1 MPKVSVLMPT
11 YKTNPQHL
19 REAIDSI
26 LAQTFTDFEFLIL
39 DDCPSDK
46 SVEKIIKTYSDPRI
60 KYARNEHNMGI
71 SGARNKLI
79 DMAQGEYLAVM
90 DHDDISLPRR
100 FAKEVEFLDKHP
112 EVGVVSTRFNSFP
125 DETKNN
131 KNPLTDHEIKL
142 ALMRTCAMIHPA
154 SMIRKSVLI
163 NNNIRYETEYS
174 PSEDYALFC
183 RLIKYTQF
191 RNLPEILFKYRKHR
205 TNTSKLH
212 MDEMVDASH
221 RIHAFVKRENP
232 ELFQEFLTKA
242 THTNRFC
249 LFDGIPLLT
258 YVTHNEDSRA
268 LLFDFIPV
276 FRTHSDNK
284 RTLVS
289 IFGIPFLSIF
299 TSEYKVRVLLFGIL
313 PILCYKNQ
321 IKLR

>member
-1 MPKVSVLMPT
+1 MPV

-46 SVEKIIKTYSDPRI
+46 SVENIVKTYSDPRI
-60 KYARNEHNMGI
+60 KYARNERNMGI
-71 SGARNKLI
+71 SGARNRLI
-79 DMAQGEYLAVM
+79 EMAKGEYLAVM
-90 DHDDISLPRR
+90 DHDDISLPNR
-100 FAKEVEFLDKHP
+100 FAKEVDFLDKHP
-112 EVGVVSTRFNSFP
+112 EVGVVSTRFQAFP
-125 DETKNN
+125 GEN
-131 KNPLTDHEIKL
+131 KNYRTPLSDHRIKL
-142 ALMRTCAMIHPA
+142 ALMRTCAMIHPG
-154 SMIRKSVLI
+154 SMIRKSLLLD
-163 NNNIRYETEYS
+163 NNIRYESEYS

-191 RNLPEILFKYRKHR
+191 HNLPDVLFKYRKHR

-212 MDEMVDASH
+212 MDEMTDASH
-221 RIHAFVKRENP
+221 RIHSFVKRENP
-232 ELFQEFLTKA
+232 ELFQEFLSKA

-258 YVTHNEDSRA
+258 YVTHNERSRA
-268 LLFDFIPV
+268 LLFDFIPI
-276 FRTHSDNK
+276 FSCHSNSK

-289 IFGIPFLSIF
+289 FLGIPLLSIL
-299 TSEYKVRVLLFGIL
+299 TNEYKVRVLLFGVL